1 MIRDLSFPNS
11 AVVRVPERLVLR
23 GGRWTRIDLA
33 VRYGLFRHDQTGTCL
48 IDTGYSG
55 RVTRGARSLPLMLYA
70 AILRPRLTTDAL
82 PGHVRDVNTILLT
95 HLHAD
100 HVSALLD
107 YPHARVIGDLA
118 ALDHFLK
125 AGAAGRTRHGVFR
138 ELLPDDLRA
147 RLTPLDTLAMVEA
160 PLGLGSARD
169 VFGDG
174 EVLAV
179 PLPGHMKGHTGYL
192 FARQSPPLLYAG
204 DADWLAL
211 AIRER
216 RSPGAPARWILD
228 DESAARETSARLSA
242 FADAG
247 GRLVLCHDPEPP
259 A

>member
-11 AVVRVPERLVLR
+11 AVVRVPERLVLS

-70 AILRPRLTTDAL
+70 AILHPRLTADAL
-82 PGHVRDVNTILLT
+82 PGHVGDVDTILLT

-100 HVSALLD
+100 HVSALRD
-107 YPHARVIGDLA
+107 YPRARVIGDLA
-118 ALDHFLK
+118 ALDHFLQ

-147 RLTPLDTLAMVEA
+147 RLTPLDTLPLAEA

-204 DADWLAL
+204 DAEWLAL

-228 DESAARETSARLSA
+228 DESAACETATRLNA
-242 FADAG
+242 FEDAG
-247 GRLVLCHDPEPP
+247 GRIVLCHDPESP

>member
-1 MIRDLSFPNS
+1 
-11 AVVRVPERLVLR
+11 VVRVPERLVLR
-23 GGRWTRIDLA
+23 GGRWTQIDLA
-33 VRYGLFRHDQTGTCL
+33 VRYGLFRHDPAGTCL

-55 RVTRGARSLPLMLYA
+55 RVTRGVRSLPLTLYA
-70 AILRPRLTTDAL
+70 AILRPRLTADAL
-82 PGHVRDVNTILLT
+82 PARATEVSTILLT

-100 HVSALLD
+100 HVSALRD
-107 YPHARVIGDLA
+107 YPQARLIGDVA
-118 ALDHFLK
+118 ALDHFLQ
-125 AGAAGRTRHGVFR
+125 AGSVGRTRHGVFR

-147 RLTPLDTLAMVEA
+147 RLTPLESLPVVDA
-160 PLGLGSARD
+160 PMGLGPARD

-204 DADWLAL
+204 DADWLAQ
-211 AIRER
+211 AIREH

-228 DESAARETSARLSA
+228 DEDAARSTATRLNA

-247 GRLVLCHDPEPP
+247 GRIVLCHDPEPP